1 MDVSYCNKKSRES
14 LEKVYKILVLA
25 VLLPLHSFA
34 GDFTRNLVIQSDEFK
49 MSLSD
54 RKAYLTGN
62 VKIDSDEISVMADG
76 VELTLANDNQEMQN
90 LLNDINNIRSARIF
104 VNKEFVK
111 ASVGKYRI
119 ECKEITGNTL
129 DKRIVMKSAKITDG
143 KNQMSGDKIT
153 YDMDS
158 QSLSVTSNQNN
169 KVKIS
174 IKEDGIKAL
183 ERNN

>member
-1 MDVSYCNKKSRES
+1 MDVFYCNKKSRE
-14 LEKVYKILVLA
+14 LPEKVYKILVLA
-25 VLLPLHSFA
+25 LLLPLHSFA
-34 GDFTRNLVIQSDEFK
+34 GDFTSNLIIQSDKFE

-62 VKIDSDEISVMADG
+62 VKIDSDEISVRADG
-76 VELTLANDNQEMQN
+76 VELTLANDNQEMKS
-90 LLNDINNIRSARIF
+90 LLSDINNIKSARIF
-104 VNKEFVK
+104 VEKDYVK
-111 ASVGKYRI
+111 ASVGKYKI
-119 ECKEITGNTL
+119 ECKEITGNMA